1 MGIDYRVV
9 QVVGVDYDKLTFENM
24 TEEAKQM
31 VRENY
36 QWFVDN
42 KDLDQL
48 DDDGLSEWFEE
59 DYHKTEFITEDLG
72 FETCGNGF
80 SGDMWF
86 AGVPFEVSLGNTQSS
101 IDEAVKLFKKYFNL
115 EPDIQTDIDVYQEK

>member
-72 FETCGNGF
+72 FNTCGNGY

-115 EPDIQTDIDVYQEK
+115 EPDIQTDIDVY

>member
-24 TEEAKQM
+24 TEGAKQL

-48 DDDGLSEWFEE
+48 DDDGLSGWFEE

-72 FETCGNGF
+72 FNTCGNGY

-115 EPDIQTDIDVYQEK
+115 EPVIQTDIDIY